1 MNQGQ
6 DPGAMNQGQGQDQ
19 GAVNQGQGQARSA
32 LRLAY
37 RARVLV
43 VLAAILVALL
53 VAAGHRPAFV
63 LGIVLFVVGILVS
76 VILHEAGHFLTAK
89 KFGMKATQ
97 FFVGFGPTLWSMR
110 RGETEYGVKALPF
123 GAFVRITGMT
133 TLDEVDPADEPRSM
147 RNKPAWQRAIVM
159 VAGSFM
165 HFALAFVLLLILAI
179 GVGRANDNTTT
190 IGSVSP
196 CVPASLKAFDQGS
209 CAHNRGAAPAKAA
222 GIKPGD
228 KIIAINGKP
237 VHNWTDLG
245 TAIRAQS
252 PNQEMAVTVERDG
265 QQLTLH
271 ATPATVPG
279 RKGSYLGIGDAV
291 IFTRSNPIAA
301 VAFAG
306 SAFGEVL
313 TGSAEAFAKLPAAL
327 PDLFAK
333 DRAKTPAA
341 NVSSMVGAADIAGQA
356 VASSGGWRYAVSD
369 LLLILISINIFIGAV
384 NLLPLLPL
392 DGGHLAVIFYERI
405 RAWLARLRGKP
416 DPGLVDLQKLIPVS
430 VGVFVLLIG
439 LGVLLMA
446 ADIFNPVHLVQ

>member
-1 MNQGQ
+1 MS
-6 DPGAMNQGQGQDQ
+6 QGQGQGESQ
-19 GAVNQGQGQARSA
+19 GDLTAARPSRRLFAVR
-32 LRLAY
+32 
-37 RARVLV
+37 
-43 VLAAILVALL
+43 ALL
-53 VAAGHRPAFV
+53 GVAAVLLTLFLAAGHSPAFV
-63 LGIVLFVVGILVS
+63 LGIVLFVLGILIS

-97 FFVGFGPTLWSMR
+97 FFLGFGPTLWSTT

-123 GAFVRITGMT
+123 LAFVRITGMT
-133 TLDEVDPADEPRSM
+133 TLDEVDPADEPRAM

-159 VAGSFM
+159 AAGSFM
-165 HFALAFVLLLILAI
+165 HFAFAFVLLLILVI
-179 GVGRANDNTTT
+179 GIGQANDNTTT

-209 CAHNRGAAPAKAA
+209 CKGNLGAAPAQQA

-228 KIIAINGKP
+228 KIIAIDGKP
-237 VHNWTDLG
+237 VHNWAQLG
-245 TAIRAQS
+245 TAIRAQ
-252 PNQEMAVTVERDG
+252 PAGQKMAVTVQRDG
-265 QQLTLH
+265 QTLTLS
-271 ATPATVPG
+271 ATPTIVPG
-279 RKGSYLGIGDAV
+279 RNGSYLGIGDAV
-291 IFTRSNPIAA
+291 IFTRSNPVAA
-301 VAFAG
+301 VRFAG
-306 SAFGEVL
+306 SAFGQVL

-369 LLLILISINIFIGAV
+369 LLLILISINIFLGAV
-384 NLLPLLPL
+384 NLLPLLPM

-416 DPGLVDLQKLIPVS
+416 DPGLVDLQRLVPVS

-439 LGVLLMA
+439 LAVVLMA

>member
-1 MNQGQ
+1 MSQ
-6 DPGAMNQGQGQDQ
+6 D
-19 GAVNQGQGQARSA
+19 QGQGQAQGQGQGRPATDASPGRMA
-32 LRLAY
+32 AM
-37 RARVLV
+37 RVL
-43 VLAAILVALL
+43 LAIAATLL
-53 VAAGHRPAFV
+53 VLFLGVRHSPAFV
-63 LGIVLFVVGILVS
+63 LGIVLFVLGILIS

-97 FFVGFGPTLWSMR
+97 FFVGFGPTLWSTR
-110 RGETEYGVKALPF
+110 RGETEYGLKALPF

-133 TLDEVDPADEPRSM
+133 TLDEVDPEDEPRAM

-165 HFALAFVLLLILAI
+165 HFALAFVLLLFLAI
-179 GVGRANDNTTT
+179 GIGQANDNTTT
-190 IGSVSP
+190 IGSISP

-209 CAHNRGAAPAKAA
+209 CTGSRGAAPAKSA

-228 KIIAINGKP
+228 KIVAIDGKP
-237 VHNWTDLG
+237 VHNWTQLG
-245 TAIRAQS
+245 TAIRARPPGQ
-252 PNQEMAVTVERDG
+252 QMAVTVERDG
-265 QQLTLH
+265 QELTLH
-271 ATPATVPG
+271 ATPKTVPG
-279 RKGSYLGIGDAV
+279 RNGSYLGIGDAV

-301 VAFAG
+301 VTFAG
-306 SAFGEVL
+306 SAFGQVVV
-313 TGSAEAFAKLPAAL
+313 GSAEAVAKLPAAI

-392 DGGHLAVIFYERI
+392 DGGHLAVLFYERI

-416 DPGLVDLQKLIPVS
+416 DPGLVDLQKLVPVS

-439 LGVLLMA
+439 LAVLLMA
-446 ADIFNPVHLVQ
+446 ADIFNPVHLPQ

>member
-1 MNQGQ
+1 MSQGPDQ
-6 DPGAMNQGQGQDQ
+6 GAMDQGPDQGAMNQGP
-19 GAVNQGQGQARSA
+19 GQARPA

-37 RARVLV
+37 RARALIVLT
-43 VLAAILVALL
+43 AILVAILL
-53 VAAGHRPAFV
+53 AAGHRPAFV
-63 LGIVLFVVGILVS
+63 LGIVLFVIGILVS

-97 FFVGFGPTLWSMR
+97 FFVGFGPTLWSTR

-165 HFALAFVLLLILAI
+165 HFALAFVLLLFLAI
-179 GVGRANDNTTT
+179 GIGQANDNTTT

-209 CAHNRGAAPAKAA
+209 CTNNRGAAPAQKA

-228 KIIAINGKP
+228 KIVAIDGKP
-237 VHNWTDLG
+237 VHNWTQLG
-245 TAIRAQS
+245 TAIRAQPAS
-252 PNQEMAVTVERDG
+252 QPMEVTVLRHG
-265 QQLTLH
+265 QELTLTAH
-271 ATPATVPG
+271 PATVPG
-279 RKGSYLGIGDAV
+279 RNGSYLGIGDAV
-291 IFTRSNPIAA
+291 IFQRTSPIGAL
-301 VAFAG
+301 AFAG
-306 SAFGEVL
+306 SAFGQVVV
-313 TGSAEAFAKLPAAL
+313 GSAQAVAKLPAAL

-333 DRAKTPAA
+333 DRSKTPAA

-356 VASSGGWRYAVSD
+356 VASGGGWKYSVSD

-416 DPGLVDLQKLIPVS
+416 DPGLVDLQKLVPVS
-430 VGVFVLLIG
+430 VGVFMLLIG
-439 LGVLLMA
+439 LAVLLMA